1 MAKPARPLRAA
12 LMVQELTAAATPLF
26 CTAVLWRKNKSVTR
40 RFKTNLQDLGGP
52 QRSTHKPLSR
62 PSQTIR
68 KHCCASMS
76 WLRAR
81 QWPWRRWPLFLARY
95 APDRWHIS
103 AHLADIPSPDHAA
116 SPLRRS
122 APLPAGQTPSEINRA
137 ENHIKWLKKN
147 YNNVSHITIDLNN
160 TFETFK
166 SSVEKTENPNNN
178 LSLANSRSRL
188 RMTTLYY
195 FSGIHNYLVA
205 GTGNKV
211 EDFGVGFYTKYG
223 DGGVDI
229 SPIADLTKTNVFK
242 IASKLNII
250 DEILKAKPTDGL
262 WDDGRTDED
271 QIGASYSELEWAMVQ
286 KDNNKTPDDFTGRD
300 KEVLKILMK
309 FNSQNSHKMD
319 PIPIFKVPKNL
330 K

>member
-1 MAKPARPLRAA
+1 MLKLIPNLIQSINILLMKYDIIIEEINDWLIKYLKKSKCNGFVVGVSGGIDSALTSTLCAKTGYPTLCIDMPI
-12 LMVQELTAAATPLF
+12 
-26 CTAVLWRKNKSVTR
+26 
-40 RFKTNLQDLGGP
+40 LQ
-52 QRSTHKPLSR
+52 REN
-62 PSQTIR
+62 
-68 KHCCASMS
+68 
-76 WLRAR
+76 
-81 QWPWRRWPLFLARY
+81 
-95 APDRWHIS
+95 
-103 AHLADIPSPDHAA
+103 
-116 SPLRRS
+116 
-122 APLPAGQTPSEINRA
+122 EINRA

-229 SPIADLTKTNVFK
+229 SPIADLTKTNVFE
-242 IASKLNII
+242 IASKLNVI

-271 QIGASYSELEWAMVQ
+271 QIGATYSELEWAMVQ

>member
-1 MAKPARPLRAA
+1 MLKLIPNLIQSINILLMKYDIIIEEINDWLIKYLKKSKCNGFVVGVSGGIDSALTSTLCARTGYPTLCID
-12 LMVQELTAAATPLF
+12 MPI
-26 CTAVLWRKNKSVTR
+26 
-40 RFKTNLQDLGGP
+40 LQNEN
-52 QRSTHKPLSR
+52 
-62 PSQTIR
+62 
-68 KHCCASMS
+68 
-76 WLRAR
+76 
-81 QWPWRRWPLFLARY
+81 
-95 APDRWHIS
+95 
-103 AHLADIPSPDHAA
+103 
-116 SPLRRS
+116 
-122 APLPAGQTPSEINRA
+122 EINRA

-229 SPIADLTKTNVFK
+229 SPIADLTKTNVFE
-242 IASKLNII
+242 IASKLNVI

-271 QIGASYSELEWAMVQ
+271 QIGATYSELEWAMVQ

>member
-1 MAKPARPLRAA
+1 MLKLIPNLIQSINILLMKYDIIIEEINDWLIEYLKKSKCNGFVVGVSGGIDSALTSTLCARTGYPTLCID
-12 LMVQELTAAATPLF
+12 MPI
-26 CTAVLWRKNKSVTR
+26 
-40 RFKTNLQDLGGP
+40 LQNEN
-52 QRSTHKPLSR
+52 
-62 PSQTIR
+62 
-68 KHCCASMS
+68 
-76 WLRAR
+76 
-81 QWPWRRWPLFLARY
+81 
-95 APDRWHIS
+95 
-103 AHLADIPSPDHAA
+103 
-116 SPLRRS
+116 
-122 APLPAGQTPSEINRA
+122 EINRA

-166 SSVEKTENPNNN
+166 SSVEKIENPNNN

-229 SPIADLTKTNVFK
+229 SPIADLTKTNVFE
-242 IASKLNII
+242 IASKLNVI

-271 QIGASYSELEWAMVQ
+271 QIGATYSELEWAMVQ
-286 KDNNKTPDDFTGRD
+286 KDNNKSPDDFTGRD

>member
-1 MAKPARPLRAA
+1 MLKLIPNLIQSINILLMKYDIIIEEINDWLIEYLKKSKCNGFVVGVSGGIDSALTSTLCARTGYPTLCID
-12 LMVQELTAAATPLF
+12 MPI
-26 CTAVLWRKNKSVTR
+26 
-40 RFKTNLQDLGGP
+40 LQNEN
-52 QRSTHKPLSR
+52 
-62 PSQTIR
+62 
-68 KHCCASMS
+68 
-76 WLRAR
+76 
-81 QWPWRRWPLFLARY
+81 
-95 APDRWHIS
+95 
-103 AHLADIPSPDHAA
+103 
-116 SPLRRS
+116 
-122 APLPAGQTPSEINRA
+122 EINRA

-229 SPIADLTKTNVFK
+229 SPIADLTKTNVFE
-242 IASKLNII
+242 IASKLNVI

-271 QIGASYSELEWAMVQ
+271 QIGATYSELEWAMVQ
-286 KDNNKTPDDFTGRD
+286 KDNNKTPDDFKGRD

>member
-1 MAKPARPLRAA
+1 MLKLIPNLIQSINILLMKYDIIIEEINDWLIEYLKKSKCNGFVVGVSGGIDSALTSTLCARTGYPTLCID
-12 LMVQELTAAATPLF
+12 MPI
-26 CTAVLWRKNKSVTR
+26 
-40 RFKTNLQDLGGP
+40 LQNEN
-52 QRSTHKPLSR
+52 
-62 PSQTIR
+62 
-68 KHCCASMS
+68 
-76 WLRAR
+76 
-81 QWPWRRWPLFLARY
+81 
-95 APDRWHIS
+95 
-103 AHLADIPSPDHAA
+103 
-116 SPLRRS
+116 
-122 APLPAGQTPSEINRA
+122 EINRA

-229 SPIADLTKTNVFK
+229 SPIADLTKTNVFE
-242 IASKLNII
+242 IASKLNVI

-271 QIGASYSELEWAMVQ
+271 QIGATYSELEWAMVQ
-286 KDNNKTPDDFTGRD
+286 KDNNKTPDDFMGRD

>member
-1 MAKPARPLRAA
+1 MLKLIPNLIQSINILLMKYDIIIEEINDWLIEYLKKSKCNGFVVGVSGGIDSALTSTLCARTGYPTLCID
-12 LMVQELTAAATPLF
+12 MPI
-26 CTAVLWRKNKSVTR
+26 
-40 RFKTNLQDLGGP
+40 LQNEN
-52 QRSTHKPLSR
+52 
-62 PSQTIR
+62 
-68 KHCCASMS
+68 
-76 WLRAR
+76 
-81 QWPWRRWPLFLARY
+81 
-95 APDRWHIS
+95 
-103 AHLADIPSPDHAA
+103 
-116 SPLRRS
+116 
-122 APLPAGQTPSEINRA
+122 EINRA

-188 RMTTLYY
+188 RMTPLYY

-229 SPIADLTKTNVFK
+229 SPIADLTKTNVFE
-242 IASKLNII
+242 IASKLNVI

-271 QIGASYSELEWAMVQ
+271 QIGATYSELEWAMVQ

-319 PIPIFKVPKNL
+319 PSPIFKVPKNL

>member
-1 MAKPARPLRAA
+1 MLKLIPNLIQSINILLMKYDLIIEEINDWLIKYLKKSKCDGFVVGVSGGIDSALTSTLCARTGYPTLCID
-12 LMVQELTAAATPLF
+12 MPI
-26 CTAVLWRKNKSVTR
+26 
-40 RFKTNLQDLGGP
+40 LQNEN
-52 QRSTHKPLSR
+52 
-62 PSQTIR
+62 
-68 KHCCASMS
+68 
-76 WLRAR
+76 
-81 QWPWRRWPLFLARY
+81 
-95 APDRWHIS
+95 
-103 AHLADIPSPDHAA
+103 
-116 SPLRRS
+116 
-122 APLPAGQTPSEINRA
+122 EINRA

-229 SPIADLTKTNVFK
+229 SPIADLTKTNVFE
-242 IASKLNII
+242 IASKLNLI

-271 QIGASYSELEWAMVQ
+271 QIGATYSELEWAMVQ
-286 KDNNKTPDDFTGRD
+286 KDNNKTPDDFMGRD

>member
-1 MAKPARPLRAA
+1 MLKLIPNLIQSINILLMKYDIIIEEINDWLIKYLKKSKCDGFVVGVSGGIDSALTSTLCARTGYPTLCID
-12 LMVQELTAAATPLF
+12 MPI
-26 CTAVLWRKNKSVTR
+26 
-40 RFKTNLQDLGGP
+40 LQNEN
-52 QRSTHKPLSR
+52 
-62 PSQTIR
+62 
-68 KHCCASMS
+68 
-76 WLRAR
+76 
-81 QWPWRRWPLFLARY
+81 
-95 APDRWHIS
+95 
-103 AHLADIPSPDHAA
+103 
-116 SPLRRS
+116 
-122 APLPAGQTPSEINRA
+122 EINRA

-229 SPIADLTKTNVFK
+229 SPIADLTKTNVFEV
-242 IASKLNII
+242 ASKLKII

-262 WDDGRTDED
+262 WNDGRTDED
-271 QIGASYSELEWAMVQ
+271 QIGASYSELEWAMIQ
-286 KDNNKTPDDFTGRD
+286 KDNNKTPDDFSGRD

-309 FNSQNSHKMD
+309 FNSQNSHKMN
-319 PIPIFKVPKNL
+319 PIPIFKVPEKFKIVL
-330 K
+330 

>member
-1 MAKPARPLRAA
+1 MLKLIPNLIQSINILLMKYDIIIEEINDWLIEYLKKSKCNGFVVGVSGGIDSALTSTLCARTGYPTLCID
-12 LMVQELTAAATPLF
+12 MPI
-26 CTAVLWRKNKSVTR
+26 
-40 RFKTNLQDLGGP
+40 LQNEN
-52 QRSTHKPLSR
+52 
-62 PSQTIR
+62 
-68 KHCCASMS
+68 
-76 WLRAR
+76 
-81 QWPWRRWPLFLARY
+81 
-95 APDRWHIS
+95 
-103 AHLADIPSPDHAA
+103 
-116 SPLRRS
+116 
-122 APLPAGQTPSEINRA
+122 EINRA

-166 SSVEKTENPNNN
+166 SSVEKIENPNNN

-229 SPIADLTKTNVFK
+229 SPIADLTKTNVFE
-242 IASKLNII
+242 IASKLNVI

-271 QIGASYSELEWAMVQ
+271 QIGATYSELEWAMVQ

-319 PIPIFKVPKNL
+319 PIPIFKIPKNL

>member
-1 MAKPARPLRAA
+1 MLKLIPNLIQSINILLMKYDIIIEEINDWLIEYLKKSKCNGFVVGVSGGIDSALTSTLCARTGYPTLCID
-12 LMVQELTAAATPLF
+12 MPI
-26 CTAVLWRKNKSVTR
+26 
-40 RFKTNLQDLGGP
+40 LQ
-52 QRSTHKPLSR
+52 SEN
-62 PSQTIR
+62 
-68 KHCCASMS
+68 
-76 WLRAR
+76 
-81 QWPWRRWPLFLARY
+81 
-95 APDRWHIS
+95 
-103 AHLADIPSPDHAA
+103 
-116 SPLRRS
+116 
-122 APLPAGQTPSEINRA
+122 EINRA

-229 SPIADLTKTNVFK
+229 SPIADLTKTNVFE
-242 IASKLNII
+242 IASKLNVIN
-250 DEILKAKPTDGL
+250 EILKAKPTDGL

-271 QIGASYSELEWAMVQ
+271 QIGATYSELEWAMVQ

>member
-1 MAKPARPLRAA
+1 MLKLIPNLIQSINILLMKYNIIIEEINNWLIEYLKKSKCNGFVVGVSGGIDSALTSTLCARTGYPTLCIDMPI
-12 LMVQELTAAATPLF
+12 LQN
-26 CTAVLWRKNKSVTR
+26 KN
-40 RFKTNLQDLGGP
+40 
-52 QRSTHKPLSR
+52 
-62 PSQTIR
+62 
-68 KHCCASMS
+68 
-76 WLRAR
+76 
-81 QWPWRRWPLFLARY
+81 
-95 APDRWHIS
+95 
-103 AHLADIPSPDHAA
+103 
-116 SPLRRS
+116 
-122 APLPAGQTPSEINRA
+122 EINRA

-229 SPIADLTKTNVFK
+229 SPIADLTKTNVFE
-242 IASKLNII
+242 IASKLNVI

-271 QIGASYSELEWAMVQ
+271 QIGATYSELEWAMVQ

>member
-1 MAKPARPLRAA
+1 MMKINSNLIQSLNILLMKYDIIIEEINDWLIKYLKKSKCDGFVIGVSGGIDSALTSTLCAKTGYPTLCIDMPI
-12 LMVQELTAAATPLF
+12 
-26 CTAVLWRKNKSVTR
+26 
-40 RFKTNLQDLGGP
+40 LQNEN
-52 QRSTHKPLSR
+52 
-62 PSQTIR
+62 
-68 KHCCASMS
+68 
-76 WLRAR
+76 
-81 QWPWRRWPLFLARY
+81 
-95 APDRWHIS
+95 
-103 AHLADIPSPDHAA
+103 
-116 SPLRRS
+116 
-122 APLPAGQTPSEINRA
+122 EINRA

-229 SPIADLTKTNVFK
+229 SPIADLTKTNVFE
-242 IASKLNII
+242 IASKLNVI

-271 QIGASYSELEWAMVQ
+271 QIGATYSELEWAMVQ